1 MKKLQNVPVSLLV
14 ALILLLWMAAITG
27 AQSGPPPVGGP
38 LVREG
43 DFAVRL
49 LYALDL
55 GSTDEEVEAETRLAE
70 VGIIPRN
77 GWIAD
82 YPVTPDI
89 LGELQRSVVDAAS
102 SRKISLSR
110 AEALKRINAV
120 SDNFELSV
128 SPYAGGQ
135 TSSPEPPA
143 EGYADPEEI
152 NNYYAYEDAPVY
164 TYYTPPPDFYYL
176 YVWVPYPFW
185 CRGFWFPGFFVLHD
199 FHRHFVVHNKVVFV
213 SNHFNDVKSN
223 RAFRVDPR
231 MRFSGK
237 TYAGIGAPR
246 SQNFI
251 TTGVPRSDREVFNAP
266 RARMAPGMVS
276 PPWGSPGTTTRAP
289 WGSPGPKTGAPWGS
303 PGTVSPA
310 PRGGEKITP
319 PPRPRGTVSPPLGTA
334 ETTRPQPHGERTVSP
349 QSHGEERTGQQ
360 PHGGGAISPPPQGS
374 GGFGR
379 GR

>member
-1 MKKLQNVPVSLLV
+1 MNKLQCFPVSLLV
-14 ALILLLWMAAITG
+14 ALMFLLSIPATTG
-27 AQSGPPPVGGP
+27 AQPEGPPPIGGP

-49 LYALDL
+49 LSALDL
-55 GSTDEEVEAETRLAE
+55 GTTDDEVEAETRLGE
-70 VGIIPRN
+70 LGIIPRN

-82 YPVTPDI
+82 YPVTPDV
-89 LGELQRSVVDAAS
+89 LGELQKSGVDAAS
-102 SRKISLSR
+102 SRKIPLSR
-110 AEALKRINAV
+110 AEALRRINAV
-120 SDNFELSV
+120 SDEFELSV

-135 TSSPEPPA
+135 TGPEPPA
-143 EGYADPEEI
+143 DGYANPEDV

-199 FHRHFVVHNKVVFV
+199 FHRHFVVHNRVKFV
-213 SNHFNDVKSN
+213 SNHFNDIKTN
-223 RAFRVDPR
+223 RAFRVDPVV
-231 MRFSGK
+231 RFSGK
-237 TYAGIGAPR
+237 TFAGIGAPR
-246 SQNFI
+246 SKNFI
-251 TTGVPRSDREVFNAP
+251 STGVPRSDREVFNAP

-276 PPWGSPGTTTRAP
+276 PPWGSPGTTTHAP
-289 WGSPGPKTGAPWGS
+289 WGSPGTKTGAPWGS
-303 PGTVSPA
+303 PGAVSPA
-310 PRGGEKITP
+310 PRGGEKVAP
-319 PPRPRGTVSPPLGTA
+319 PPRSRPTVNPPHSG
-334 ETTRPQPHGERTVSP
+334 EGKVSPQPHGETT
-349 QSHGEERTGQQ
+349 TGQQ

>member
-1 MKKLQNVPVSLLV
+1 MKKLQNIPVSLFV
-14 ALILLLWMAAITG
+14 ALILLMWMPAIAG

-49 LYALDL
+49 LYALNL
-55 GSTDEEVEAETRLAE
+55 GATDDEIEAETRLGD

-102 SRKISLSR
+102 SRKIPLSR
-110 AEALKRINAV
+110 GEALNRVNAV
-120 SDNFELSV
+120 NDEFELSA
-128 SPYAGGQ
+128 SPYIAGQ
-135 TSSPEPPA
+135 TYAPEPPA
-143 EGYADPEEI
+143 EGYATPEDI
-152 NNYYAYEDAPVY
+152 NNYYAEEGAPVY
-164 TYYTPPPDFYYL
+164 SYYTPPQDYYYL

-199 FHRHFVVHNKVVFV
+199 FHRHFVVHNRVVFV

-223 RAFRVDPR
+223 RVFRVDPR

-246 SQNFI
+246 SPNFI
-251 TTGVPRSDREVFNAP
+251 ATGVPKSDRDVFNAP

-276 PPWGSPGTTTRAP
+276 PPWGVPGTKSAPP
-289 WGSPGPKTGAPWGS
+289 WGTPGA
-303 PGTVSPA
+303 VSPA
-310 PRGGEKITP
+310 PRSGEKVAPSPHTVNP
-319 PPRPRGTVSPPLGTA
+319 PPRSEEMRTQPRGEGEVSPRHGA
-334 ETTRPQPHGERTVSP
+334 ERSSSP
-349 QSHGEERTGQQ
+349 QGE
-360 PHGGGAISPPPQGS
+360 GAISTPSHGS
-374 GGFGR
+374 GTGSMGH
-379 GR
+379 GK